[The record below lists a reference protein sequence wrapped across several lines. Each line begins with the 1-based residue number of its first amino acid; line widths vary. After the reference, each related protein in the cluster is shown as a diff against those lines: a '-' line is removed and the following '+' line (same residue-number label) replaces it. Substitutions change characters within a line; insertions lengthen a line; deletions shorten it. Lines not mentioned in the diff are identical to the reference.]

1 MRDGPAAHLTCSL
14 AAGLAAC
21 LASNPLDVIRTRL
34 MVQRRLPHWIALLS
48 IRNDLFRFRIQLRLI
63 KSSGSDPSYYMSEN
77 FKKIP

>member
-34 MVQRRLPHWIALLS
+34 MVQRRLPHWIALL
-48 IRNDLFRFRIQLRLI
+48 
-63 KSSGSDPSYYMSEN
+63 
-77 FKKIP
+77 